1 MPLLKDIQTTLNK
14 ISMQAEKSNLQFE
27 KTINSIKTSIKN
39 IKDVKLN
46 IKDLKISNDE
56 YNKTLQKS
64 QANSTKLLK
73 QIDNYLENP
82 TQEEKLKLKNQI
94 NVSDNYLIKLKNIFS
109 KNKIFADKVVS
120 SFKEYKNGDFTS
132 NAKESLEF
140 NQRLKPSFTKL
151 INYFGKLKTQ
161 TQAKTKIQTRKVY
174 YSESPTPHPNCQKFR
189 DKLEK
194 ETKERTKTEE
204 EIALYYSAI
213 DTIALIYETLKS
225 QFDKEYDIEDSMLSK
240 LFYQAS
246 SQLDLFYDY
255 KKKFEKVQKDNNDSI
270 LTILNLDL
278 EEAIKDN
285 DKKKIKDT
293 KALIASNTKRI
304 SDNFDAYQK
313 AIVDLG
319 SITFFSAKDLQRTYF
334 LADRILYEKKYN
346 LWLELSKYK
355 TEIKDLIKSIEDNNK
370 LLILSNVIID
380 RFEKW
385 IKKNC
390 PS

>member
-1 MPLLKDIQTTLNK
+1 MPLLKDIKTTLNK

-46 IKDLKISNDE
+46 IKTLKISNDE

-64 QANSTKLLK
+64 QTNSTKLLK

-94 NVSDNYLIKLKNIFS
+94 NVSDNYLIKLKSIFS
-109 KNKIFADKVVS
+109 KNKIFSDKAFV
-120 SFKEYKNGDFTS
+120 SFKEYKSGDFTS
-132 NAKESLEF
+132 DAKESLEF

-151 INYFGKLKTQ
+151 INYFGKLKAKTQ
-161 TQAKTKIQTRKVY
+161 TQTQTKTRKVY
-174 YSESPTPHPNCQKFR
+174 STEPTPHPDCQTK
-189 DKLEK
+189 KQELEDELK
-194 ETKERTKTEE
+194 KRTKTEE

-213 DTIALIYETLKS
+213 DSIALIYETLES
-225 QFDKEYDIEDSMLSK
+225 QFDDEYEIEVSMLRK
-240 LFYQAS
+240 LFILGS
-246 SQLDLFYDY
+246 EQLTLFNDY
-255 KKKFEKVQKDNNDSI
+255 KKKFKQVQDDNNDSI

-278 EEAIKDN
+278 KEAIKEDL
-285 DKKKIKDT
+285 KKKIKDT

-304 SDNFDAYQK
+304 SDNFNAYEK

-319 SITFFSAKDLQRTYF
+319 SITKESAQSLTSTYF
-334 LADRILYEKKYN
+334 LADKILHAKKNKLWRELEKYQ
-346 LWLELSKYK
+346 
-355 TEIKDLIKSIEDNNK
+355 TEIEGLIKSIEDNNK
-370 LLILSNVIID
+370 LLIIINVNID

-385 IKKNC
+385 INKNC

>member
-1 MPLLKDIQTTLNK
+1 MPLLKDIKTTLNK

-46 IKDLKISNDE
+46 IETLKISNDE

-94 NVSDNYLIKLKNIFS
+94 NVSDNYLIKAKNIFS
-109 KNKIFADKVVS
+109 ENKTFADKVVDS
-120 SFKEYKNGDFTS
+120 LKEYKNGDFTI
-132 NAKESLEF
+132 NAEESIKW
-140 NQRLKPSFTKL
+140 NSRLKPSFTKL
-151 INYFGKLKTQ
+151 INYFGKLKAE
-161 TQAKTKIQTRKVY
+161 TQAKTKTRKVY
-174 YSESPTPHPNCQKFR
+174 STEPTPHPDCQAK
-189 DKLEK
+189 KQELEDELK
-194 ETKERTKTEE
+194 KRTKTEE

-213 DTIALIYETLKS
+213 DSISLIYETLES
-225 QFDKEYDIEDSMLSK
+225 QFDEEYDIEVSMLNK
-240 LFYQAS
+240 LFILGS
-246 SQLDLFYDY
+246 SQLRLFNDY
-255 KKKFEKVQKDNNDSI
+255 KKKFKQVQDDNDDDI
-270 LTILNLDL
+270 LEQLNLDL
-278 EEAIKDN
+278 KEAIKEDL
-285 DKKKIKDT
+285 KKKIKDT
-293 KALIASNTKRI
+293 KYLIASNTKRI
-304 SDNFDAYQK
+304 SDNFDACQK

-319 SITFFSAKDLQRTYF
+319 SITKESAQSLINTYFSADKILHAKRNKLWRE
-334 LADRILYEKKYN
+334 LAKYE
-346 LWLELSKYK
+346 
-355 TEIKDLIKSIEDNNK
+355 TEIEDLIKSIEDNNK
-370 LLILSNVIID
+370 LLILINLNID